1 MRTTLDPR
9 QKYQRPRLKIHGA
22 WAFGYTLNV
31 FIMDENAKHDS
42 SAILEILTQT
52 VEDVTRYRK
61 AHQSFHLVIPL
72 DFWSYVELLTL
83 NKVYYV
89 PSFAKHSARLRY
101 SVSAMRKA
109 VRDQPAFSSTHLAAM
124 VGGFSKGLLFGRRIT
139 KVFLLP
145 SSCFLEVLFL

>member
-42 SAILEILTQT
+42 SSILEILTQT

-83 NKVYYV
+83 NKVYY
-89 PSFAKHSARLRY
+89 
-101 SVSAMRKA
+101 
-109 VRDQPAFSSTHLAAM
+109 
-124 VGGFSKGLLFGRRIT
+124 SKGLLFGRRIT

-145 SSCFLEVLFL
+145 SSCFWKFCSYKSPKLRQIIR